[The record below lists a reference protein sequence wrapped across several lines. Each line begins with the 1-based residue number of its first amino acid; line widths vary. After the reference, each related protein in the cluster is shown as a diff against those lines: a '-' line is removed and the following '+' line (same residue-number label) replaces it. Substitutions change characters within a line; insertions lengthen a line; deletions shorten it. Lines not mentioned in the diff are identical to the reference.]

1 MRTCRSFFNFDFS
14 ELEEL
19 KKRVEGIEDAVNEA
33 ERQAV
38 SEGIRIIR
46 DAQRAHAPNGY
57 GSAIKSRIIQQKDG
71 FYYAESG
78 YLEDAFQG
86 KEKIRT
92 VGYKGTVREF
102 GVPGQ
107 SPGRKGMSYK
117 VYKNGKKIIRVK
129 KPLPAQPHIRR
140 GFDEK
145 IQEVSELVEKKAHDA
160 VKKIM
165 EG

>member
-1 MRTCRSFFNFDFS
+1 MSEFFNFDFS

-38 SEGIRIIR
+38 SEGIKIIR
-46 DAQRAHAPNGY
+46 NAQRSHAPNGY

-78 YLEDAFQG
+78 YLEDAFLG
-86 KEKIRT
+86 EEKIRT

-107 SPGRKGMSYK
+107 SKYRSGLTYHIYQG
-117 VYKNGKKIIRVK
+117 GKRIERVK
-129 KPLPAQPHIRR
+129 DPLPARPHIRR
-140 GFDEK
+140 GYDEK
-145 IQEVSELVEKKAHDA
+145 IQEVSELIDKKVHDA
-160 VKKIM
+160 VKKLM